1 MMMTN
6 FAIPA
11 AALFDS
17 QTVATLGLGSIL
29 HPAVGVMAAFAI
41 AGVAWVVVRAAQESR
56 RSRPCVEIG
65 ITSSVLEL
73 RRAA

>member
-1 MMMTN
+1 MMTN

-29 HPAVGVMAAFAI
+29 HPALGVMAAFAI
-41 AGVAWVVVRAAQESR
+41 AGVTWIVVRAAQESR
-56 RSRPCVEIG
+56 RSRPCIEIG
-65 ITSSVLEL
+65 MTSRMPEL
-73 RRAA
+73 QRAA